1 MIGDYG
7 KPRETAFTQPAP
19 RHLGAILT
27 ASGADL
33 RDSLLSDLH
42 DDDPVFTAQ
51 VRQAIF
57 TFADIPARLPPPDV
71 PKVLR
76 AADQEDVVTALAHAM
91 AMGGALEAGTE
102 YLLAN
107 LSQRVAD
114 QLKDEMAE
122 RGTPRKADG
131 EAAQTRM
138 TAVIQK
144 LSEAGEI
151 TLFSASEDA
160 A

>member
-1 MIGDYG
+1 M
-7 KPRETAFTQPAP
+7 
-19 RHLGAILT
+19 
-27 ASGADL
+27 
-33 RDSLLSDLH
+33 
-42 DDDPVFTAQ
+42 FTAQ

-76 AADQEDVVTALAHAM
+76 AADQADVVAALAHAV
-91 AMGGALEAGTE
+91 AMGGALEAGAD

-114 QLKDEMAE
+114 QIKDEMAE

-131 EAAQTRM
+131 EAAQTRL

-144 LSEAGEI
+144 LAETGDI
-151 TLFSASEDA
+151 TLFSTGEDA